1 MNFKM
6 IEAMLLST
14 QGFTGSIDSEYL
26 NFKSA
31 QDSSDDLRAELEKLG
46 ISEKNMPNSLDEALV
61 GVESEYE
68 RQGFISGFRMGVKL
82 MAECTYQQAG
92 GDPV

>member
-6 IEAMLLST
+6 IEALLFST
-14 QGFTGSIDSEYL
+14 QGFTGSIDAERLSL
-26 NFKSA
+26 KSA
-31 QDSSDDLRAELEKLG
+31 ETSSECLLAELEKAG
-46 ISEKNMPNSLDEALV
+46 VPRENMAEGLEDALV
-61 GVESEYE
+61 LVESEYE

-82 MAECTYQQAG
+82 MLECTYQPAG

>member
-6 IEAMLLST
+6 IEALLFST
-14 QGFTGSIDSEYL
+14 QGCTGSIDSEYL

-31 QDSSDDLRAELEKLG
+31 QDSSDNLRAELKKVG
-46 ISEKNMPNSLDEALV
+46 VRSENMTEDLEEALV
-61 GVESEYE
+61 LVESEYE

-82 MAECTYQQAG
+82 MAECTYQPAG